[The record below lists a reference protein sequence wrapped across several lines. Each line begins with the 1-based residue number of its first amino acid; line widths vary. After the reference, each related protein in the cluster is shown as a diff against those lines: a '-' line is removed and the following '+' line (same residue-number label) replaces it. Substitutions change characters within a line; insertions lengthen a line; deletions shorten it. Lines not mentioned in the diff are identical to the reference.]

1 VALEKGMDAALAQF
15 EGLVQDAIDAV
26 PVCRGSS
33 LLRALV
39 RAEAE
44 RLVPPSLRQSPALRA
59 VA

>member
-1 VALEKGMDAALAQF
+1 MDAALAQF

-26 PVCRGSS
+26 PACRGSS

-44 RLVPPSLRQSPALRA
+44 RLVPPSMRQSPALRA